1 MIPIFFKLYFSR
13 LRPKLITCK
22 NYKKF
27 PAEKFLND
35 LKETKVIIDE
45 KKPKPKP
52 PIFNEN
58 IFNLCKQTRYFK
70 KEDCARKS
78 DPLYD

>member
-1 MIPIFFKLYFSR
+1 MSLQMK
-13 LRPKLITCK
+13 
-22 NYKKF
+22 
-27 PAEKFLND
+27 
-35 LKETKVIIDE
+35 

-52 PIFNEN
+52 PNFNEN
-58 IFNLCKQTRYFK
+58 IVNLCKQTHYFK